1 MYTTKSMHDRVG
13 CSKKMKS
20 QVAQRKRVFP
30 ETNVVPRFFHPFTT
44 SRGTLF
50 IETVIAY
57 LDSNR

>member
-1 MYTTKSMHDRVG
+1 MIELVAQ
-13 CSKKMKS
+13 KKKIKS

>member
-1 MYTTKSMHDRVG
+1 MIEL
-13 CSKKMKS
+13 
-20 QVAQRKRVFP
+20 VAQKKDEISGRAEKFP